1 MKQVGRQRQCIPR
14 AMQLQ
19 TCPVPLVGLATL
31 LASRRVSVCRQGAK
45 MTRGV
50 LLLALKAG
58 RRVLGWTLT
67 GLAQMVAAWQWH
79 LILKWWPL
87 ARLVL

>member
-1 MKQVGRQRQCIPR
+1 MPR

-19 TCPVPLVGLATL
+19 TCPVPLVGLATF
-31 LASRRVSVCRQGAK
+31 LASRVVSVCRQGAN

-50 LLLALKAG
+50 RLLALKAG
-58 RRVLGWTLT
+58 RLGVGIKLS
-67 GLAQMVAAWQWH
+67 GLVQIVAAPQWH
-79 LILKWWPL
+79 RILKWWPL